1 MPSMPKPRHSGPDTT
16 LKIRLVGSLGIAGL
30 LALNGLGLAGLIWC
44 GLVCAAALSVN
55 WAARQ
60 SSEME
65 HTTDL
70 QRLGSAVSVAIETFV
85 WSAPAVLFWG
95 HDDLALRPVAFGLL
109 LLQIYFAAA
118 FAYREWISLV
128 ICGLPPATVLIVLV
142 IGDGRMGWTVRITSL
157 LVVLGTIG
165 FALILAR
172 INAQTLEAMSAP
184 GQRPPS
190 P

>member
-1 MPSMPKPRHSGPDTT
+1 MPSPKYSGPDAT
-16 LKIRLVGSLGIAGL
+16 LRIRLVGALGIAGL
-30 LALNGLGLAGLIWC
+30 LALNGLGLAGLIWS
-44 GLVCAAALSVN
+44 GLVCMAALSVN

-70 QRLGSAVSVAIETFV
+70 QRLGSALTVAIESFV

-95 HDDLALRPVAFGLL
+95 HSDPALRLVALSLL
-109 LLQIYFAAA
+109 FLQIYFAAA
-118 FAYREWISLV
+118 YAYREWISLV
-128 ICGLPPATVLIVLV
+128 ICGLPPALVLVGLV
-142 IGDGRMGWTVRITSL
+142 IGDGRLGWTARLTTL
-157 LVVLGTIG
+157 LVVVGTIG

-172 INAQTLEAMSAP
+172 INAQTLEAMSGS
-184 GQRPPS
+184 GQRLPS